1 MYQLWQTIF
10 INYIDIYQK
19 NLLDGGD
26 MGRIFV
32 KPLGF
37 AVGAEVTGIDLKN
50 PIDDLTKHE
59 LLAAWHKH
67 LVLVYPGQSLSHEEL
82 VRFSKNFGALDENDF
97 QPNYRDPDNK
107 EILVITNK
115 ITNGK
120 LSETRNTGRN
130 WHTDLS
136 YTVHPAKGS
145 LLLCKQKP
153 IVGGD
158 TMWANMYLAYETL
171 SAGMRKFVDGLEAVH
186 DASLIKG
193 LSKRDPEKVATLK
206 KLNPPVVHPVVKTH
220 PETGKKA
227 LYLGQRVSGFIG
239 FSEDESEPILKFL
252 NEHATSP
259 EFVYRHRWSVD
270 DLVMWDNRCLVH
282 VALPD
287 FDQTQIRHMIRTSIK
302 GEKTGYLFEEENQG
316 LDKETLLQMIA
327 AVS

>member
-1 MYQLWQTIF
+1 
-10 INYIDIYQK
+10 
-19 NLLDGGD
+19 
-26 MGRIFV
+26 MGRMVV

-37 AVGAEVTGIDLKN
+37 AVGAEVTGIDLKK
-50 PIDDLTKHE
+50 PIDDLIKHE

-67 LVLVYPGQSLSHEEL
+67 LVLIYPGQNLSPQEL
-82 VRFSKNFGALDENDF
+82 VSFSKNFGALDENDF
-97 QPNYRDPDNK
+97 QPHYRDPEQK
-107 EILVITNK
+107 EILLVTNK
-115 ITNGK
+115 ISNGK

-136 YTVHPAKGS
+136 YTVHPAKAS

-153 IVGGD
+153 VVGGD

-171 SAGMRKFVDGLEAVH
+171 SSGMRKFVDGLEAIH

-193 LSKRDPEKVATLK
+193 LAKRDPEKVATLK

-227 LYLGQRVSGFIG
+227 LYLGQRVRGFVG
-239 FSEDESEPILKFL
+239 FSEEESEPILKFL

-259 EFVYRHRWSVD
+259 EFVYRHRWSID

-287 FDQTQIRHMIRTSIK
+287 FDQTQIRHMIRTSVK
-302 GEKTGYLFEEENQG
+302 GEKAGYLFEENVQE
-316 LDKETLLQMIA
+316 LDKESLLQMIA